1 METFELILLLLA
13 VILVSTVISQFM
25 PRVSLPLVQIAL
37 GIGVALLSVTPIEF
51 QVDPELFLILFIA
64 PLLFDE
70 SRHVN
75 KRDLWDNKG
84 SILSLAIGLVLLTI
98 LTIGF
103 VLHWFV
109 PSLPLAAAFAL
120 GAALG
125 PTDAV
130 AVSALSKD
138 ISISKRQKSLLSG
151 ESLINDASGVVSFQ
165 FAIAAAVT
173 GTFSIT
179 EAGETFIISF
189 LGGIGIGLIL
199 GVIALFILRQ
209 IRNYGYESTTVH
221 VVFELFIPFII
232 FFVAEHFATSGIL
245 AVVAAGLFITLFPQK
260 LTPVVSRVNIIS
272 KSVWEVVVFIIN
284 GIIFVLLGMEIP
296 QAFFSEWDADH
307 IFANLD
313 LVGFVF
319 LVTFIIVGVRF
330 IWILGM
336 ELVGKNVQKSGE
348 LPNGLTAMIQDSL
361 VTTLAGPKGAISLS
375 IAFTIPYTVASGAD
389 FPYRNFLIFVASG
402 TILCTLLLANFI
414 VPFLAPKKEGDE
426 QQERRIISTD
436 IEILQNVINELRAN
450 QTTETTAA
458 TGIVIRNYKERIRE
472 LRQQQTSSETL
483 RRIRVEIIEFQ
494 EKLVKQSIEAGTV
507 KTNIGEHYLKQ
518 ITNVKNLLT
527 RSKRS
532 RHLLDALSFWK
543 RSSRLYRNP
552 TEMLAKDE
560 ELRVIK
566 IDIETQ
572 TIAYLENRLKSDT
585 SGTEKCLA
593 TALTEHKGTLIELK
607 SDTHLSDHDDPKDAL
622 SHVRDI
628 QGEGLRLELGEIQQ
642 MYEDGRLERS
652 EAQALREE
660 VYLMQTNITQV

>member
-13 VILVSTVISQFM
+13 VILTSTVFAQFI

-37 GIGVALLSVTPIEF
+37 GIGVALLAVTPIEF

-75 KRDLWDNKG
+75 KRDLWDNRV

-98 LTIGF
+98 LVVGF
-103 VLHWFV
+103 VLHWFL

-138 ISISKRQKSLLSG
+138 ISNSPRQKSLLSG

-173 GTFSIT
+173 GAFSIT
-179 EAGETFIISF
+179 EAGESFAVSF
-189 LGGIGIGLIL
+189 LGGIGIGLLL
-199 GVIALFILRQ
+199 GALALFILKQ

-232 FFVAEHFATSGIL
+232 FFAAEHLGTSGIL

-260 LTPVVSRVNIIS
+260 LTPLVSRVNIIS

-296 QAFFSEWDADH
+296 FAFFSEWDTEH
-307 IFANLD
+307 IFENLD
-313 LVGFVF
+313 LIVFVLLTTF
-319 LVTFIIVGVRF
+319 LIISVRF

-336 ELVGKNVQKSGE
+336 ELIGKKMKKSKD
-348 LPNGLTAMIQDSL
+348 LPGSFGGIIRDSL

-375 IAFTIPYTVASGAD
+375 IAFTIPYTIASGAA

-402 TILCTLLLANFI
+402 TILCTLLLANFV
-414 VPFLAPKKEGDE
+414 VPLLAPKKDDNEGE
-426 QQERRIISTD
+426 ERRMIAID
-436 IEILQNVINELRAN
+436 IEILQNVINELRSN
-450 QTTETTAA
+450 QTPETTVA
-458 TGIVIRNYKERIRE
+458 TGMVIRNYKDRIRE
-472 LRQQQTSSETL
+472 LRQQQTSGEGL
-483 RRIRVEIIEFQ
+483 RKVRIEVVEFQ
-494 EKLVKQSIEAGTV
+494 EKQVKQLLEDNAIDQEV
-507 KTNIGEHYLKQ
+507 GERYLKQ
-518 ITNVKNLLT
+518 IAGIKNFLT
-527 RSKRS
+527 KSKRS
-532 RHLLDALSFWK
+532 RRVFDAMSFWK
-543 RSSRLYRNP
+543 RNSQHYRNQA
-552 TEMLAKDE
+552 EMLARTEK
-560 ELRVIK
+560 LRNLR
-566 IDIETQ
+566 IDMETQ
-572 TIAYLENRLKSDT
+572 TVTYLEKRLKSEST
-585 SGTEKCLA
+585 GAESVL
-593 TALTEHKGTLIELK
+593 LPL
-607 SDTHLSDHDDPKDAL
+607 
-622 SHVRDI
+622 
-628 QGEGLRLELGEIQQ
+628 
-642 MYEDGRLERS
+642 
-652 EAQALREE
+652 
-660 VYLMQTNITQV
+660 